1 MVDNDSDDKV
11 VKFPKTAEER
21 RALRKAKDDLEKQR
35 LINVFIDEAGGDQ
48 ALFHTRDDV
57 AYADLIV
64 AGHRETWQVRSK
76 QFRHAYLRY
85 LQRQFD
91 RLVNTAEQPLLAMM
105 IKSSMNKTAINHA
118 IDDFER
124 RAICSSITRDVCVRV
139 AGYGDEIY
147 IDLCNDDW
155 SAVRITPAGWSI
167 VESPPVRFERTTGML
182 PLPFPE
188 RGGKIEALRPLL
200 NTTDADFPLVIA
212 DLLAALYPSKNYPVL
227 VLYAVQGA
235 AKTYF
240 LRKLRSLIDPHR
252 VATCPLPSSGRDLF
266 IAARNSHLQAFENV
280 SKLSDQMSDHLCRLA
295 TGGGLRLRKLFKD
308 SDEVF
313 FHGARPIC
321 FEGISNVISRGDL
334 QSRAIIFQ
342 LEALQGYITLREL
355 DREFERQRP
364 RILGALLDMMVRG
377 LQMLPVTRFVSSS
390 RLPDFEHWCV
400 ACGVANFEMAFTANR
415 EAAIQTMLSFDPVG
429 KAVWALAEKK
439 KKWTGIMADLLEII
453 GPAAGIKAPKKL
465 SDELR
470 RLRPALQTVGVYITF
485 QQRTA
490 EHRPFTIE
498 LKK

>member
-1 MVDNDSDDKV
+1 MAGDANKIVS
-11 VKFPKTAEER
+11 FPKTPEER

-35 LINVFIDEAGGDQ
+35 LVDVFIDEAGGDQ

-57 AYADLIV
+57 AYADLII
-64 AGHRETWQVRSK
+64 AGHRETWPVRSK

-85 LQRQFD
+85 VQRQFN
-91 RLVNTAEQPLLAMM
+91 RLVSEDQPLLAMAM
-105 IKSSMNKTAINHA
+105 KSSLSKAAVNHA

-124 RAICSSITRDVCVRV
+124 RAICSTVTRDVHVRI
-139 AGYGDEIY
+139 AGHGDEIY

-155 SAVRITPAGWSI
+155 SVIRITAAGWSI
-167 VESPPVRFERTTGML
+167 VESPPVRFERTSGML
-182 PLPFPE
+182 PLPIPE
-188 RGGKIEALRPLL
+188 RGGKIEVLRPLL

-212 DLLAALYPSKNYPVL
+212 NLLAALYPGKNYPVL

-240 LRKLRSLIDPHR
+240 LRKLRSLVDPH
-252 VATCPLPSSGRDLF
+252 VVETCPLPPGGRELF
-266 IAARNSHLQAFENV
+266 IAARNSHVQAFENV
-280 SKLSDQMSDHLCRLA
+280 SKLSDQMSDNLCRLA
-295 TGGGLRLRKLFKD
+295 TGGGLRLRRLFKD
-308 SDEVF
+308 SDEVYF
-313 FHGARPIC
+313 RGARPIWL
-321 FEGISNVISRGDL
+321 EGISNVISRGDL
-334 QSRAIIFQ
+334 QSRSIIFQ
-342 LEALQGYITLREL
+342 LEALQGYKTLREL
-355 DREFERQRP
+355 DHEFERQRP

-400 ACGVANFEMAFTANR
+400 ACGVPDFEAAFIANR
-415 EAAIQTMLSFDPVG
+415 ETATQVMLSFDPIG

-439 KKWTGIMADLLEII
+439 KKWTGTMSDLLDIV

-470 RLRPALQTVGVYITF
+470 RLRPALQTVGVRITF